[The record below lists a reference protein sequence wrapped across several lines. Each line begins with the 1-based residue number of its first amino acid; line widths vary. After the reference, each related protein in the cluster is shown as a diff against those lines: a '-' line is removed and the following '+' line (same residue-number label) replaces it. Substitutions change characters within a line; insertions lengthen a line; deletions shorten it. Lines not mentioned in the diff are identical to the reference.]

1 MHCVLHSIF
10 DSPTNS
16 FWTGMCRCFFVFT
29 GKPVVLVFLH
39 CSIELSAAATYSSMN
54 IVQQLDWIFGF
65 MQRDETADLTIFNV
79 NFQQG
84 RMIELFIVCID
95 RSINI
100 DVQYLHVKYYLIKLL
115 MHKFTV
121 LGSIFYH
128 PLRSIIFNN
137 IERACITPSGVPK
150 NIWTREMV

>member
-1 MHCVLHSIF
+1 
-10 DSPTNS
+10 
-16 FWTGMCRCFFVFT
+16 
-29 GKPVVLVFLH
+29 
-39 CSIELSAAATYSSMN
+39 
-54 IVQQLDWIFGF
+54 

-137 IERACITPSGVPK
+137 IERACITPSGGACHMLPPHPSVAARCK
-150 NIWTREMV
+150 CDWDR

>member
-1 MHCVLHSIF
+1 
-10 DSPTNS
+10 
-16 FWTGMCRCFFVFT
+16 
-29 GKPVVLVFLH
+29 
-39 CSIELSAAATYSSMN
+39 
-54 IVQQLDWIFGF
+54 

-121 LGSIFYH
+121 LGSTSY
-128 PLRSIIFNN
+128 
-137 IERACITPSGVPK
+137 
-150 NIWTREMV
+150 

>member
-1 MHCVLHSIF
+1 
-10 DSPTNS
+10 
-16 FWTGMCRCFFVFT
+16 
-29 GKPVVLVFLH
+29 
-39 CSIELSAAATYSSMN
+39 
-54 IVQQLDWIFGF
+54 

-121 LGSIFYH
+121 LGSIFYQ
-128 PLRSIIFNN
+128 PPRSIIFNN
-137 IERACITPSGVPK
+137 IERACIIPSGV
-150 NIWTREMV
+150 VCGHVVLSFFS

>member
-1 MHCVLHSIF
+1 
-10 DSPTNS
+10 
-16 FWTGMCRCFFVFT
+16 
-29 GKPVVLVFLH
+29 
-39 CSIELSAAATYSSMN
+39 
-54 IVQQLDWIFGF
+54 

-121 LGSIFYH
+121 LGSICYQ
-128 PLRSIIFNN
+128 PPRSIIFNN
-137 IERACITPSGVPK
+137 IERACITPSGVH
-150 NIWTREMV
+150 

>member
-1 MHCVLHSIF
+1 
-10 DSPTNS
+10 
-16 FWTGMCRCFFVFT
+16 
-29 GKPVVLVFLH
+29 
-39 CSIELSAAATYSSMN
+39 
-54 IVQQLDWIFGF
+54 

-137 IERACITPSGVPK
+137 IERACITPSGDRITYIVQLFIVNYKRCCHIAPCRP
-150 NIWTREMV
+150 TRQHAARGA